1 VRLVDKEPE
10 IRPSVDLQS
19 VHAHLRALC
28 VRDYPNGVPFLYERL
43 LPKLPEHIR
52 SLVRRK
58 LNLIVR
64 EETGNPDALY
74 SQLERAD
81 REALFSYLDPQV
93 LRVHKEVG
101 QDFALSNATHT
112 ITHFETLPPVV
123 SHELMTVAVGNNPK
137 PLERMGCVFFDVDG
151 TKTIVDCTSHSRAGK
166 YLEAMAE
173 FLSSPPPSVQSWL
186 SERELRSEVYAY
198 AGDEFIVMIGSEEE
212 PIDKALLDAFAVE
225 VQKALASDQKLRS
238 CVSFDNP
245 AFVMEYDDWS
255 REDRVKYKQDPASMA
270 DRFQASRRTLKDFF
284 EPSVSAGSATFM
296 EALHDAISADTEGNI
311 TLEDLGV
318 NAFRLMVAE
327 ADARLKEDKRI
338 FRENLEDPLLKA
350 FLLRNAENRRLMNE
364 SERLRSKYRRAIR
377 KIVELKKSQRKRDEY
392 WEGIVQR
399 ITKELEAHGGTAA

>member
-1 VRLVDKEPE
+1 MNNEPE
-10 IRPSVDLQS
+10 LRPILELEA
-19 VHAHLRALC
+19 VHAHLRALRE
-28 VRDYPNGVPFLYERL
+28 RDYPKGVPHLYERL
-43 LPKLPEHIR
+43 MPKLPEHIR

-74 SQLERAD
+74 SKLKKPD
-81 REALFSYLDPQV
+81 RDALSLFLNPQV
-93 LRVHKEVG
+93 LRVHREVG

-123 SHELMTVAVGNNPK
+123 SHELMTIAAGNNPQ

-173 FLSSPPPSVQSWL
+173 FLSSPPPSVQNWL
-186 SERELRSEVYAY
+186 AERELRSEAYAY
-198 AGDEFIVMIGSEEE
+198 AGDEFIVMIRSEEK
-212 PIDKALLDAFAVE
+212 PVDKTLLDAFAAE
-225 VQKALASDQKLRS
+225 VQKALAADQKLRS
-238 CVSFDNP
+238 CVSFDDP

-255 REDRVKYKQDPASMA
+255 REDRIRYRQDPASMA
-270 DRFQASRRTLKDFF
+270 DRFRASRRTLKDFF

-296 EALHDAISADTEGNI
+296 EALQDAISSDTAGNT

-318 NAFRLMVAE
+318 NAFRLMVAT
-327 ADARLKEDKRI
+327 ADARLKEDKRV
-338 FRENLEDPLLKA
+338 FRENLKDPLLKA

-364 SERLRSKYRRAIR
+364 IEKLRSKYRRAIH
-377 KIVELKKSQRKRDEY
+377 KIVESRKNQRNREKY
-392 WEGIVQR
+392 WAEIVQR
-399 ITKELEAHGGTAA
+399 LTMELEAHGGTAA